1 MPQVQMFILNSLT
14 LNMFRALLCP
24 SSGEQTIRLR
34 VVFAWL
40 CWLRSCGAGTRAVRT
55 VWKWYN
61 NFCLVVLAAVMWSW
75 DTSCTHCVNVGIPTL
90 TQCVQL
96 VSQLHTT
103 AANTT
108 RQTPC
113 AILHSLFPWR
123 WAWWCPKHDESWA
136 WGSVVVKALRY

>member
-55 VWKWYN
+55 V
-61 NFCLVVLAAVMWSW
+61 
-75 DTSCTHCVNVGIPTL
+75 
-90 TQCVQL
+90 
-96 VSQLHTT
+96 
-103 AANTT
+103 
-108 RQTPC
+108 
-113 AILHSLFPWR
+113 
-123 WAWWCPKHDESWA
+123 
-136 WGSVVVKALRY
+136 